1 ANQSAKRITQENAA
15 RLAVLDKAYLAVNIV
30 YILVRF
36 ILQYR
41 SINWTETILY
51 LFTVAIESF
60 LYVNLYKMSRPRYDP
75 GGILISSG
83 TDLSQPGLV
92 SYMFDYIYVS
102 WLVHLLS
109 LLTKW
114 AWALY
119 LAIPVYLAY
128 TFGPYVLQFIRS
140 QTGAGA
146 AGSGQQAAAAAGTVG
161 DAEKDKRRQEK
172 KERKQQ
178 RVKYSR

>member
-1 ANQSAKRITQENAA
+1 MAII
-15 RLAVLDKAYLAVNIV
+15 DKAYLAINAL

-36 ILQYR
+36 VLQYR

-51 LFTVAIESF
+51 LATVAIESF
-60 LYVNLYKMSRPRYDP
+60 LYLNLYKVSRPRYDP
-75 GGILISSG
+75 GGILIDSG

-114 AWALY
+114 AWCLY

-128 TFGPYVLQFIRS
+128 AFGPYVLQFIRS
-140 QTGAGA
+140 QSGTAA
-146 AGSGQQAAAAAGTVG
+146 AGPASAAAAEG
-161 DAEKDKRRQEK
+161 DSEKDKKRQEK

>member
-1 ANQSAKRITQENAA
+1 M
-15 RLAVLDKAYLAVNIV
+15 DKAYLAVNAL
-30 YILVRF
+30 YIIVRF

-41 SINWTETILY
+41 SINWTEAILY
-51 LFTVAIESF
+51 LVTVVIESF
-60 LYVNLYKMSRPRYDP
+60 LYLNLYKVSRPRYDP
-75 GGILISSG
+75 GGILIDSG

-92 SYMFDYIYVS
+92 SYMFDFIYVS

-114 AWALY
+114 AWCLY

-128 TFGPYVLQFIRS
+128 AFGPYILQLIRS
-140 QTGAGA
+140 QSGTAATEPATA
-146 AGSGQQAAAAAGTVG
+146 AGSS
-161 DAEKDKRRQEK
+161 DKDKKRQEK

>member
-1 ANQSAKRITQENAA
+1 M
-15 RLAVLDKAYLAVNIV
+15 AVVDKAYLAVNAI
-30 YILVRF
+30 YIIVRF

-51 LFTVAIESF
+51 LVTVVIESF
-60 LYVNLYKMSRPRYDP
+60 LYLNLYKVSRPRYDP
-75 GGILISSG
+75 GGILIDSG

-114 AWALY
+114 AWTLY

-128 TFGPYVLQFIRS
+128 AFGPYVLQFIRS
-140 QTGAGA
+140 QSGA
-146 AGSGQQAAAAAGTVG
+146 ASAGPADAAAAEG
-161 DAEKDKRRQEK
+161 DSEKDKKRQEK

>member
-1 ANQSAKRITQENAA
+1 MAI
-15 RLAVLDKAYLAVNIV
+15 VDKAYLAVNAL
-30 YILVRF
+30 YIIIRF
-36 ILQYR
+36 VFQYR

-51 LFTVAIESF
+51 LVTVVVESF
-60 LYVNLYKMSRPRYDP
+60 LYLNLYKVSRPRYDP
-75 GGILISSG
+75 GGILIDSG

-114 AWALY
+114 AWCLY

-128 TFGPYVLQFIRS
+128 AFGPYILQFIRS
-140 QTGAGA
+140 QSGTA
-146 AGSGQQAAAAAGTVG
+146 ATEPAAAAG
-161 DAEKDKRRQEK
+161 DSEKDKKRQEK

>member
-1 ANQSAKRITQENAA
+1 MAI
-15 RLAVLDKAYLAVNIV
+15 VDKAYLAINAL

-36 ILQYR
+36 VLQYR

-51 LFTVAIESF
+51 LVTVVIESF
-60 LYVNLYKMSRPRYDP
+60 LYLNLYKVSRPRYDP
-75 GGILISSG
+75 GGILIDSG

-114 AWALY
+114 AWGLY

-128 TFGPYVLQFIRS
+128 AFGPYILQFIRS
-140 QTGAGA
+140 QSGTAA
-146 AGSGQQAAAAAGTVG
+146 AGPAAAAAEG
-161 DAEKDKRRQEK
+161 DCEKDKKRQEK